1 MKKIKKIFKLY
12 SYIIF
17 PAIIAVF
24 LKWLMKKTIIEFDAQ
39 NIVTLI
45 GVIVT
50 LIGILLTVLTIY
62 LSFPKSDR
70 IVERMKQT
78 RHNEILL
85 KNIFCGICLLQV
97 TLIIWMFSSNYDL
110 IVILLV
116 SSFSN
121 IIICG
126 YYLYALSKL

>member
-17 PAIIAVF
+17 PAFIAVF
-24 LKWLMKKTIIEFDAQ
+24 LKWLMKKSIIEFDAQ
-39 NIVTLI
+39 NIDTLI

-85 KNIFCGICLLQV
+85 KNIFCGICLLLV

>member
-1 MKKIKKIFKLY
+1 MRKIQKMFKLY
-12 SYIIF
+12 SYLIF
-17 PAIIAVF
+17 PAIIAVI
-24 LKWLMKKTIIEFDAQ
+24 LKGLMKKSVIEFNTQ
-39 NIVTLI
+39 NIDTLISVIVTLI
-45 GVIVT
+45 GV
-50 LIGILLTVLTIY
+50 LLTVLTIY
-62 LSFPKSDR
+62 LSFPKSDK

-85 KNIFCGICLLQV
+85 KNIFCGICLLLV
-97 TLIIWMFSSNYDL
+97 ALIIWLFSSHYDL

>member
-24 LKWLMKKTIIEFDAQ
+24 LKWLMKKSIIEFDAQ
-39 NIVTLI
+39 NIDTLI

-62 LSFPKSDR
+62 LSFPKSEK

-85 KNIFCGICLLQV
+85 KNIFCGICLLLV